1 MKPKFTLPELIGLT
15 TRPWIEV
22 QNLLEQNT
30 SLIQS
35 NLIIQLVN
43 DSHDPPRIKVIIAA
57 WGKQKLSL
65 GDTGPWMTKEE
76 WLERMGKYNLAR
88 RGSDYN
94 RSHEYTLF
102 KKYVQLGIF
111 EDDKNLFR
119 VKVNN
124 NTLEVLT
131 KYKNKH
137 YFYNG

>member
-1 MKPKFTLPELIGLT
+1 MIQKWTLQEMLGLT

-22 QNLLEQNT
+22 EQLLEQNT
-30 SLIQS
+30 PLIHS

-43 DSHDPPRIKVIIAA
+43 DSRDPPRIKVILAA
-57 WGKQKLSL
+57 WGEKRLSL

-76 WLERMGKYNLAR
+76 WLERMGKYKLAR

-111 EDDKNLFR
+111 EDEKNLFR

-124 NTLEVLT
+124 NTLEVLA